1 VSSPDLNSYD
11 VIVVAFSGGKDSIA
25 CVLHLLELG
34 VPRERIE
41 LWHHDVDGREGS
53 SLMDWPVTRDYCR
66 AFAAAF
72 GLPIFFSWKV
82 GGFEREMCRDN
93 ARTAPTGSRL
103 PTAAL
108 GRRQAASR
116 ERACCSPR

>member
-1 VSSPDLNSYD
+1 
-11 VIVVAFSGGKDSIA
+11 
-25 CVLHLLELG
+25 VLHLLDLG

-53 SLMDWPVTRDYCR
+53 RLMDWPVTRDYCR

-93 ARTAPTGSRL
+93 ARRRRRRSRL

-108 GRRQAASR
+108 GRRQGQAGNALS
-116 ERACCSPR
+116 CSPR